1 MLNITK
7 MAEELKE
14 LTAWQEIP
22 EVLWD
27 DQYQDMIIRGI
38 KRLFIDTGRA
48 ILYNAASYQRFM
60 EDDTEYFGYDGTFEI
75 DEERYIMICAQMEF
89 FKRVQSDVNNIIGYS
104 TNALTVTNADKPYE
118 NLKDSLLN
126 LENERRIL
134 FFKMVR
140 FTLRQ

>member
-1 MLNITK
+1 
-7 MAEELKE
+7 
-14 LTAWQEIP
+14 
-22 EVLWD
+22 
-27 DQYQDMIIRGI
+27 
-38 KRLFIDTGRA
+38 
-48 ILYNAASYQRFM
+48 
-60 EDDTEYFGYDGTFEI
+60 
-75 DEERYIMICAQMEF
+75 MICAQMEF

>member
-14 LTAWQEIP
+14 LTAWQETP

-60 EDDTEYFGYDGTFEI
+60 ENDIEYFGYDGTFEI

>member
-14 LTAWQEIP
+14 LTAWQETP

-60 EDDTEYFGYDGTFEI
+60 EDDAEYFGYDGTFEI

-140 FTLRQ
+140 FTLRK